1 MKKTLLNILRS
12 GRFYTICLVVT
23 LVAVAIVVVVKTW
36 REHSPVSLRVE
47 RNTRIDVTPE
57 EIQSIRDIGQW
68 EFLSITTEEM
78 VEWNRHRTFG
88 NDHLVRIYQGTLR
101 IGVDLT
107 RAKDDW
113 FESLPDSTARLRLPA
128 IGLLDSRFIDEAR
141 TRTFYEKGSIP
152 PTVLDELYNSA
163 SQKMRRRCLTPQN
176 MQRAENNAR
185 TQFFRIF
192 QQMGFKRVDI
202 VFEKR

>member
-1 MKKTLLNILRS
+1 MYYISKRIEVAFAHQLNLTYES
-12 GRFYTICLVVT
+12 KCQRFHGHNGIVTIYCC
-23 LVAVAIVVVVKTW
+23 
-36 REHSPVSLRVE
+36 
-47 RNTRIDVTPE
+47 
-57 EIQSIRDIGQW
+57 
-68 EFLSITTEEM
+68 
-78 VEWNRHRTFG
+78 
-88 NDHLVRIYQGTLR
+88 

-113 FESLPDSTARLRLPA
+113 FESLPDSTARLHLPA

-192 QQMGFKRVDI
+192 QQLGFKRVDI